1 MTDAR
6 RIEDFR
12 GDFEQIAAMIEK
24 AWAVSTS
31 PPLLYTP
38 AFLKSGFEYPGAAFS
53 LAPTLYD
60 GDEPLAFVAGFP
72 RTLGYGGQEY
82 SVLLITFLTAAAEHR
97 NAGYG
102 IVIWNELVR
111 RARDAGFD
119 GMVNYCIEGD
129 AMNRMIVPASRR
141 MKVPV
146 EKVYSVEYLSRVL
159 SPKRDAPDP
168 IAPPVDRFLERTA
181 EVAAETPL
189 ARVWTEAEAH
199 WQCTREGA
207 VVVEAGDG
215 LLTGYIME
223 TADARRTKS
232 LLVEDV
238 LWGSLT
244 EDERKALVVALT
256 TQAAAAGARIAA
268 VPVLGYA
275 DLRPFEAAGFR
286 PSRRVVHMY
295 LSLWGAAPA
304 AEPVASCYLD
314 VV

>member
-1 MTDAR
+1 VTGAR
-6 RIEDFR
+6 RIDDFR
-12 GDFEQIAAMIEK
+12 GDFEQIAAMMEE

-38 AFLKSGFEYPGAAFS
+38 TFLKSSFEYPGAAFS

-60 GDEPLAFVAGFP
+60 GDQPLAFVAGFP
-72 RTLGYGGQEY
+72 RTIAY
-82 SVLLITFLTAAAEHR
+82 SGEQYTVLLITFLTAAAEHR

-111 RARDAGFD
+111 RAREAGFD

-129 AMNRMIVPASRR
+129 AMNRMIVPAARR

-146 EKVYSVEYLSRVL
+146 QRVYSVEYLSRVL
-159 SPKRDAPDP
+159 WPKRDTPEP
-168 IAPPVDRFLERTA
+168 VTPPLDRFLER
-181 EVAAETPL
+181 AAEIAEDTPL
-189 ARVWTEAEAH
+189 ARIWTEAEAR

-207 VVVEAGDG
+207 ISVEAGNG
-215 LLTGYIME
+215 LLTGYIMQ

-238 LWGSLT
+238 LWGSLAD
-244 EDERKALVVALT
+244 DERAALVVALT
-256 TQAAAAGARIAA
+256 TRAAAAGARVAA
-268 VPVLGYA
+268 VPSLGYA
-275 DLRPFEAAGFR
+275 DLRAFEAAGFR
-286 PSRRVVHMY
+286 PSQRVVHMY

-304 AEPVASCYLD
+304 VEPLSSCYLD